1 VAQYGHA
8 PRGAPFLF
16 GGSGDIE
23 TAADIF
29 RMLRETGV
37 RLVSV
42 ARGAIGNPWIFRQ
55 ARALVAGDAAAAR
68 RAPTLAE
75 QRAVLLEHCALSVA
89 HLDEEHAGPMM
100 RKFGIKFSRHHP
112 RAADVARA
120 FIAVKSLGD
129 WHAVL
134 GAQYAGPEPS
144 RDPTAPRTA
153 SAVEV

>member
-1 VAQYGHA
+1 
-8 PRGAPFLF
+8 
-16 GGSGDIE
+16 
-23 TAADIF
+23 
-29 RMLRETGV
+29 M
-37 RLVSV
+37 
-42 ARGAIGNPWIFRQ
+42 
-55 ARALVAGDAAAAR
+55 AGDAAAAG

-112 RAADVARA
+112 RGAEVARA

-134 GAQYAGPEPS
+134 DVHYAESEPIH
-144 RDPTAPRTA
+144 DPTAPRTA
-153 SAVEV
+153 RHVSLPS